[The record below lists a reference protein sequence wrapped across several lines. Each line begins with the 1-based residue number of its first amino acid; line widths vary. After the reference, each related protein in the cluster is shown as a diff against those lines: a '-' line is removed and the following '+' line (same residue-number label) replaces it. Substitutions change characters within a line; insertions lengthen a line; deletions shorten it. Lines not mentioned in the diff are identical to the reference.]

1 MKKFLLS
8 LIAVLTM
15 TSVAMA
21 ETYTLPAADKKWN
34 NYTWTQDGNNYKAT
48 VENFNLLLD
57 KGSSTSDLVQP
68 DQYSIR
74 VYAGAQLT
82 ITAPAGVTFKNV
94 VVTINTTGNKAT
106 AVKSDWSDNAVTIA
120 DNKATL
126 TNATAKNSITIYGD
140 ASKQLRVASLEIST
154 DGTVTPD
161 PDPDP
166 DPTPDVPESSI
177 DNPLTVAKA
186 LEVCADNGPQG
197 VFVKGYVT
205 EVTTTWSDQYKNV
218 SFNIA
223 DTKDG
228 SDVLLVFRAKWGA
241 DVTPTANNDPEVG
254 ATVII
259 SGDLKIYNGTKE
271 FNSGCQIVKYTAPE
285 GGDTPT
291 PDPVDPTGEKATY
304 NFTDITSLNPAYD
317 PEEAEADGTTGN
329 VMFKT
334 NDVVFK
340 AGPVT
345 LVGEGTG
352 NNRLYYSS
360 SAKAWSYRIYKNTTV
375 TIAATGETTLNA
387 VVFETATSSYATAL
401 GNAKFSVGTYDKS
414 SKTLSLPEGTKS
426 VVITPSATTGFNAIN
441 VYYNDPAGVNDI
453 VAEDS
458 NAPVE
463 YYNLQGVRVANPE
476 NGLYIRVQGKKATK
490 VLVK

>member
-8 LIAVLTM
+8 LAAILCIA
-15 TSVAMA
+15 TSAMA
-21 ETYTLPAADKKWN
+21 KGQKVDAASSTIDNPMTVAEALAAASADGPKGVFVKGIVTKVTTTWSSQYQNVSFNIADTENGTEVIQAFRAVWGEGVTPTADNNPQVGATVVISGDLTVFNDKKEIAK
-34 NYTWTQDGNNYKAT
+34 GNKIVKY
-48 VENFNLLLD
+48 
-57 KGSSTSDLVQP
+57 
-68 DQYSIR
+68 
-74 VYAGAQLT
+74 
-82 ITAPAGVTFKNV
+82 TAPQG
-94 VVTINTTGNKAT
+94 G
-106 AVKSDWSDNAVTIA
+106 
-120 DNKATL
+120 
-126 TNATAKNSITIYGD
+126 
-140 ASKQLRVASLEIST
+140 ST
-154 DGTVTPD
+154 
-161 PDPDP
+161 
-166 DPTPDVPESSI
+166 PTPDVPESSI

-186 LEVCADNGPQG
+186 LEICGDNPAG
-197 VFVKGYVT
+197 VYVKGYVT
-205 EVTTTWSDQYKNV
+205 AVTTTWSEQYKNV

-254 ATVII
+254 ATVVI
-259 SGDLKIYNGTKE
+259 SGDLTIYNGTKE

-285 GGDTPT
+285 GGDTPGPGPD
-291 PDPVDPTGEKATY
+291 PDPVGPTGEKATY
-304 NFTDITSLNPAYD
+304 NFTDITKLDPAYD

-360 SAKAWSYRIYKNTTV
+360 SAKAWSYRIYRNTTV
-375 TIAATGETTLNA
+375 TIAATGEITLNA
-387 VVFETATSSYATAL
+387 VVFETATSNYATAL
-401 GNAKFSVGTYDKS
+401 GNANFSVGTYDKS

-441 VYYNDPAGVNDI
+441 VYYNDPSGVNDI
-453 VAEDS
+453 VVDEA

>member
-8 LIAVLTM
+8 LAAILCIA
-15 TSVAMA
+15 TSAMA
-21 ETYTLPAADKKWN
+21 KGQKVDAA
-34 NYTWTQDGNNYKAT
+34 
-48 VENFNLLLD
+48 
-57 KGSSTSDLVQP
+57 SSTIDNPMTVAEALAAASADGPKGVFVKGIVTKVTTSWSS
-68 DQYSIR
+68 QY
-74 VYAGAQLT
+74 
-82 ITAPAGVTFKNV
+82 KNV
-94 VVTINTTGNKAT
+94 
-106 AVKSDWSDNAVTIA
+106 SFTIA
-120 DNKATL
+120 DTEGG
-126 TNATAKNSITIYGD
+126 TETIEAFRSVWG
-140 ASKQLRVASLEIST
+140 E
-154 DGTVTPD
+154 GVTPTAD
-161 PDPDP
+161 NNPQVGATVVISGDLTVFNGKKEIAKGNKIVKYTAPQGGST
-166 DPTPDVPESSI
+166 PTPDVPESSI

-186 LEVCADNGPQG
+186 LEICGDNPAG
-197 VFVKGYVT
+197 VYVKGYVT
-205 EVTTTWSDQYKNV
+205 AVTTTWSEQYKNV

-254 ATVII
+254 ALVVI

-285 GGDTPT
+285 GGDTPGPGPD
-291 PDPVDPTGEKATY
+291 PDPVGPTGEKATY
-304 NFTDITSLNPAYD
+304 NFTDITKLDPAYD

-360 SAKAWSYRIYKNTTV
+360 SAKAWSYRIYRNTTV

-387 VVFETATSSYATAL
+387 VVFETATANYATAL

>member
-8 LIAVLTM
+8 LAAILCIA
-15 TSVAMA
+15 TSAMA
-21 ETYTLPAADKKWN
+21 KGQKVDAASSTIDNPMTVAEALAAASADGPKGVFVKGIVTKVTTTWSSQYQNVSFNIADTENGTEVIQAFRAVWGEGVTPTADNNPQVGATVVISGDLTVFNDKKEIAK
-34 NYTWTQDGNNYKAT
+34 GNKIVKY
-48 VENFNLLLD
+48 
-57 KGSSTSDLVQP
+57 
-68 DQYSIR
+68 
-74 VYAGAQLT
+74 
-82 ITAPAGVTFKNV
+82 TAPQG
-94 VVTINTTGNKAT
+94 G
-106 AVKSDWSDNAVTIA
+106 
-120 DNKATL
+120 
-126 TNATAKNSITIYGD
+126 
-140 ASKQLRVASLEIST
+140 ST
-154 DGTVTPD
+154 
-161 PDPDP
+161 
-166 DPTPDVPESSI
+166 PTPDVPESSI

-186 LEVCADNGPQG
+186 LEICGDNPAG
-197 VFVKGYVT
+197 VYVKGYVT
-205 EVTTTWSDQYKNV
+205 AVTTTWSEQYKNV

-254 ATVII
+254 ATVVI
-259 SGDLKIYNGTKE
+259 SGDLTIYNGTKE

-285 GGDTPT
+285 GGDTPGPGPD
-291 PDPVDPTGEKATY
+291 PDPVGPTGEKATY
-304 NFTDITSLNPAYD
+304 NFTDITKLDPAYD

-360 SAKAWSYRIYKNTTV
+360 SAKAWSYRIYRNTTV
-375 TIAATGETTLNA
+375 TIAATGEITLNA
-387 VVFETATSSYATAL
+387 VVFETATSNYATAL
-401 GNAKFSVGTYDKS
+401 GNANFSVGTYDKS

-441 VYYNDPAGVNDI
+441 VYYNDPSGVNDI

>member
-8 LIAVLTM
+8 LAAILCIA
-15 TSVAMA
+15 TSAMA
-21 ETYTLPAADKKWN
+21 KGQKVDAASSTIDNPMTVAEALAAASADGPKGVFVKGIVTKVTTTWSSQYQNVSFNIADTENGTEVIQAFRAVWGEGVTPTADNNPQVGATVVISGDLTVFNDKKEIAK
-34 NYTWTQDGNNYKAT
+34 GNKIVKY
-48 VENFNLLLD
+48 
-57 KGSSTSDLVQP
+57 
-68 DQYSIR
+68 
-74 VYAGAQLT
+74 
-82 ITAPAGVTFKNV
+82 TAPQG
-94 VVTINTTGNKAT
+94 G
-106 AVKSDWSDNAVTIA
+106 
-120 DNKATL
+120 
-126 TNATAKNSITIYGD
+126 
-140 ASKQLRVASLEIST
+140 ST
-154 DGTVTPD
+154 
-161 PDPDP
+161 
-166 DPTPDVPESSI
+166 PTPDVPESSI

-186 LEVCADNGPQG
+186 LEICGDNPAG
-197 VFVKGYVT
+197 VYVKGYVT
-205 EVTTTWSDQYKNV
+205 AVTTTWSEQYKNV

-254 ATVII
+254 ALVVI
-259 SGDLKIYNGTKE
+259 SGDLTIYNGTKE

-285 GGDTPT
+285 GGDTPGPGPD
-291 PDPVDPTGEKATY
+291 PDPVGPTGEKATY

-317 PEEAEADGTTGN
+317 PEEATADGTTGN

-360 SAKAWSYRIYKNTTV
+360 SAKAWSYRIYRNTTV
-375 TIAATGETTLNA
+375 TIAATGEITLNA
-387 VVFETATSSYATAL
+387 VVFETATSNYATAL
-401 GNAKFSVGTYDKS
+401 GNANFSVGTYEKS
-414 SKTLSLPEGTKS
+414 SKTLSRPEGTKS

-441 VYYNDPAGVNDI
+441 VYYNDPSGVNDI